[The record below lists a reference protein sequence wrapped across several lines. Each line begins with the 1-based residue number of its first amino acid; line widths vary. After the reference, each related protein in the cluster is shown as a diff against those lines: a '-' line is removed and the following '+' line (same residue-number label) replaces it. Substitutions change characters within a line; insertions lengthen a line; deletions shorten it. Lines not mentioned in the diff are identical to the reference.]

1 LCDTGFASAFGQ
13 TCSPT
18 ADKYPTPSSSAP
30 VLTSVPNLPTMPN
43 PCVDV
48 PANAWC
54 PSGKPV

>member
-13 TCSPT
+13 KCSPT